1 MGKNNKKK
9 EKVVYID
16 DGSTIA
22 DMSGIGGKKSEKKS
36 EQNKFNP
43 NGIRPRATFR
53 EQWKT
58 YTDAVKMMF
67 LPMLAVLGMLAIAF
81 LLVYLIL

>member
-1 MGKNNKKK
+1 
-9 EKVVYID
+9 
-16 DGSTIA
+16 
-22 DMSGIGGKKSEKKS
+22 MSGIGGKKSERRT
-36 EQNKFNP
+36 EQSKFNP
-43 NGIRPRATFR
+43 NGIRPRATFK

-67 LPMLAVLGMLAIAF
+67 LPMLAVLGILAIAF